1 MPARTTVRRMT
12 MTEMMT
18 VVWLWLSEPPSADMV
33 LLGKVD
39 VVDDVVDDVD
49 EDVAVLDDPVV
60 LLEL

>member
-1 MPARTTVRRMT
+1 
-12 MTEMMT
+12 
-18 VVWLWLSEPPSADMV
+18 MV

-60 LLEL
+60 LLELELQSHIYNLIASNREPHLVLELQTPL